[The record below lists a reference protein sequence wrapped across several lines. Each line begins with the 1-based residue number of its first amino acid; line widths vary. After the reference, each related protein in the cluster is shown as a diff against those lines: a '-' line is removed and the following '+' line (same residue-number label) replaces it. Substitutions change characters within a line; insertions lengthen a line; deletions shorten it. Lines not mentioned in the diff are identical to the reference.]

1 MPAGSTPVRH
11 YKQSS
16 PGACLPAC
24 ARMVLAAMGDE
35 RTEGQLATVLCSY
48 EFGTPASRV
57 MHLSELGYQVRFG
70 PSSLEK
76 LQAHLDRGL
85 FPIVFVRADLL
96 PWADFGGFHAMVL
109 IEITPTDVALLD
121 SALDTG
127 PTRLA
132 EDGFLL
138 AWEEFDCLA
147 AIISK

>member
-1 MPAGSTPVRH
+1 
-11 YKQSS
+11 
-16 PGACLPAC
+16 
-24 ARMVLAAMGDE
+24 MVLAAMGDE

-57 MHLSELGYQVRFG
+57 MHLIELGYQVQFG

-121 SALDTG
+121 PGLIPALPG
-127 PTRLA
+127 SPRMA
-132 EDGFLL
+132 SCSPGKSSI
-138 AWEEFDCLA
+138 AWQR
-147 AIISK
+147 SST